1 MKLIIKEYLS
11 SLREREELDAILPD
25 LLSQMGLN
33 VFISPSRGVKEYG
46 VDIAAVGKLEDAK
59 EKVYLFSVKSGNLTR
74 ETWDGASAQSL
85 RPSLNQILDAFIPSR
100 IPSKHQDKVIEIC
113 LCFGGDIHSGIRQ
126 EVSGYTNSHSTE
138 SISFSEWNG
147 DKLAEYIE
155 RYFLRE
161 DLAPPN
167 VRSHLR
173 KTLAMIDE
181 PEISFKHF
189 QVLVDTVRNGSFKRQ
204 KDKVTALR
212 QILIYNWILYA
223 WCREEDNIECAYLA
237 CERALLIGWEFIK
250 PFIGKKTKVAKDAFH
265 ALDALLS
272 LYLEVSNQ
280 YIGKVVAP
288 HCGNL
293 HALSAAGS
301 PSCHVDVNLKLFDLI
316 GRTALCGIW
325 TYWRWQSVSIDDLD
339 AKKYFLKVYNTIKEY
354 IIKTIINNPILFTP
368 YKDDQ
373 AIDIVLTI
381 WFLSLDQENLTNIEG
396 WMSRIVGA
404 SYNALECH
412 KKYPANLYNYSDLIE
427 HPRLSTD
434 KYRESVT
441 QGTILFPY
449 LSLFAAIF
457 GQSQIYGDIGKIK
470 GELLGHSNFQ
480 VYFFDENTEEHL
492 YTNNRTHGATLSH
505 VSVDKDPIEYI
516 SEIVKECGHSNH
528 FKSLSAVRCNFFPIV
543 LVACRH
549 YRLPFPAHLIIDI
562 HTQLNSTS
570 KNEVG
575 NEPSNEGKGDSE

>member
-212 QILIYNWILYA
+212 QILIYN
-223 WCREEDNIECAYLA
+223 
-237 CERALLIGWEFIK
+237 
-250 PFIGKKTKVAKDAFH
+250 
-265 ALDALLS
+265 
-272 LYLEVSNQ
+272 
-280 YIGKVVAP
+280 
-288 HCGNL
+288 
-293 HALSAAGS
+293 
-301 PSCHVDVNLKLFDLI
+301 
-316 GRTALCGIW
+316 
-325 TYWRWQSVSIDDLD
+325 
-339 AKKYFLKVYNTIKEY
+339 
-354 IIKTIINNPILFTP
+354 
-368 YKDDQ
+368 
-373 AIDIVLTI
+373 
-381 WFLSLDQENLTNIEG
+381 
-396 WMSRIVGA
+396 
-404 SYNALECH
+404 
-412 KKYPANLYNYSDLIE
+412 
-427 HPRLSTD
+427 
-434 KYRESVT
+434 
-441 QGTILFPY
+441 
-449 LSLFAAIF
+449 
-457 GQSQIYGDIGKIK
+457 
-470 GELLGHSNFQ
+470 
-480 VYFFDENTEEHL
+480 
-492 YTNNRTHGATLSH
+492 
-505 VSVDKDPIEYI
+505 
-516 SEIVKECGHSNH
+516 
-528 FKSLSAVRCNFFPIV
+528 
-543 LVACRH
+543 
-549 YRLPFPAHLIIDI
+549 
-562 HTQLNSTS
+562 
-570 KNEVG
+570 
-575 NEPSNEGKGDSE
+575 